1 MAERKYISLGLL
13 TLFCGLITSSLVW
26 LILGVLVE
34 YFDIYIEAKWLG
46 LISIILGYS
55 LTAGLAA
62 KQIYEN

>member
-1 MAERKYISLGLL
+1 MTEKKYITLGLL
-13 TLFCGLITSSLVW
+13 TLFCGLITSSFVW

-46 LISIILGYS
+46 LLSVMLGYS

-62 KQIYEN
+62 KQIYED

>member
-1 MAERKYISLGLL
+1 MSERKYITLGLL
-13 TLFCGLITSSLVW
+13 TLFCGLITSSFVW

-46 LISIILGYS
+46 LLSVMLGYS

-62 KQIYEN
+62 KQIYED